1 MINIYIAKPK
11 AALHGIKSKWSN
23 NRNIPD
29 SKSKRL
35 ISIPIIRNWEYK
47 NVYKINEK

>member
-1 MINIYIAKPK
+1 MIRYIAKPK

-23 NRNIPD
+23 NRKIPD
-29 SKSKRL
+29 NRSKRL
-35 ISIPIIRNWEYK
+35 ISIPIIENEESK